1 MDVRV
6 LSVGK
11 LWQWWFWVSQIT
23 WLGSFVVGI
32 TEWLLTLVGRA
43 AAHLPPAHLP
53 LHCFSLAGVFL
64 RVARARL
71 LLSTDPIDCFL
82 FPVVEMYLLCAPF
95 FFAFPLYCFL
105 RDYESTPWSSTDWK
119 INIQELMEVRF
130 ECDRCINT

>member
-43 AAHLPPAHLP
+43 APHLPPAHLP
-53 LHCFSLAGVFL
+53 LHCFSSRCVFAGGACKIALFYGSN
-64 RVARARL
+64 RL
-71 LLSTDPIDCFL
+71 LFIPSRRNVFTLRP
-82 FPVVEMYLLCAPF
+82 LL
-95 FFAFPLYCFL
+95 FAFPLYCFL

-119 INIQELMEVRF
+119 INIQDLMEVRF